1 MSDELQRT
9 LDYEGKIDRG
19 SDNIEL
25 LIADG
30 RKRAASSWKKGRQKS
45 GLSKP
50 KTGFDGLID
59 EQRQIG

>member
-30 RKRAASSWKKGRQKS
+30 RKRGREFLEKKGGNSR
-45 GLSKP
+45 GCPNRKP
-50 KTGFDGLID
+50 DSMD
-59 EQRQIG
+59 

>member
-30 RKRAASSWKKGRQKS
+30 RKRGREFLGKRAAKVGVPRGGEPTRGGRKS
-45 GLSKP
+45 MDKP
-50 KTGFDGLID
+50 A
-59 EQRQIG
+59 